1 MSILP
6 KKSWAA
12 GRERQPRRSCFL
24 CPKYG
29 ESGWDIAE
37 YVMYCHLCGALSE
50 TCNTF
55 MGYNAVRLRTAFVLL
70 RKAQSSI
77 IYSNLFKIPER
88 RKGYEQK
95 N

>member
-6 KKSWAA
+6 KKPWAA
-12 GRERQPRRSCFL
+12 GRERQPCRSCFL

-55 MGYNAVRLRTAFVLL
+55 MGYNAVRLRTAFCFIT
-70 RKAQSSI
+70 KGAI
-77 IYSNLFKIPER
+77 IYFLSNLFKIPER